1 MKTIFLVL
9 IMFIFPFSLFVMDEE
24 RNMNKFRE
32 ISVEVIESKLELEDW
47 MINDNVWN
55 VKPIV
60 NLENEIPLEI
70 EEWMIN
76 EKIWD

>member
-32 ISVEVIESKLELEDW
+32 ISVEVIESKLELE
-47 MINDNVWN
+47 
-55 VKPIV
+55 
-60 NLENEIPLEI
+60 
-70 EEWMIN
+70 EWMIN